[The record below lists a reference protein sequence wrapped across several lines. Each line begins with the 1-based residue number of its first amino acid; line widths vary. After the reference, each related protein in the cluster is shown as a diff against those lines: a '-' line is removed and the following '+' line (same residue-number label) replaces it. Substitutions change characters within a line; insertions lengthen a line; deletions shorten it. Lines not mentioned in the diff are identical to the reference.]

1 MIMVTTLLP
10 PVVKW
15 YLSQLT
21 GHLHAAKCMCY
32 ALLASIM
39 IMILLEKIPE
49 ERNPLPPYKPFNH
62 LLNHVV
68 VVSMTHPIR
77 KNVVAGHQLMPH
89 LPHHLLPKISKII
102 RNALR
107 RSRLRCAA
115 TLSWEA
121 LRIVLGE
128 ITVSPA
134 LMLKFDINYFINH
147 LSRHSY

>member
-1 MIMVTTLLP
+1 MILVTALLP
-10 PVVKW
+10 PVVRW

-32 ALLASIM
+32 ALLAA
-39 IMILLEKIPE
+39 IMILPEKIPE
-49 ERNPLPPYKPFNH
+49 ETNPLPPYKPFNH

-68 VVSMTHPIR
+68 VVSITHPIR
-77 KNVVAGHQLMPH
+77 KNVVTGHQLMPH
-89 LPHHLLPKISKII
+89 LPHHPLPKISKII

-121 LRIVLGE
+121 LRIVLGG

-134 LMLKFDINYFINH
+134 LILIILSTTYRVTHIN
-147 LSRHSY
+147 LP